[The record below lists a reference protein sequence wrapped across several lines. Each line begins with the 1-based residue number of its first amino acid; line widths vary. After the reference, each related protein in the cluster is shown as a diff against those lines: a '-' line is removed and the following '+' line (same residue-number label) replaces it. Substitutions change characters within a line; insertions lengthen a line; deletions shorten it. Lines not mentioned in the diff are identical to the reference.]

1 MSKTPLS
8 LYSSYYID
16 SKIDSAAVTNYG
28 GIFPYLDLMLL
39 TGLPKVVSECLPE
52 KSLRGWQHAEH
63 IAALLA
69 LNLTGG
75 DCVDDLVKLSDDP
88 GISLY
93 MGQIAQAAGTR
104 PRQFTRGGE
113 KAMPSLTSV
122 REWLDQFHNAAEDS
136 KRGYGRAFIPGANE
150 SFLGL
155 CGVNREFVKRG
166 WELYRRSGRTE
177 VTRAT
182 LEIDATFMETQKRG
196 ALACYKH
203 FDAFSSLTV
212 RWAEMGL
219 AIWDEFRDGNVPPA
233 YRNLEALTESTT
245 YLNKELGIIDVWV
258 RSDAASHQESILKA
272 LSEWKIDGKANP
284 VKFAIGYVKT
294 KEFRKALG
302 RLDESRWEKVYDKK
316 GRLDYEVAE
325 VVFVSNSEALIKAEP
340 YRHVVIRRKA
350 KQGIL
355 PGLGTND
362 GNLADEETMEMD
374 GTTYN
379 VHAIISNI
387 WDEDWS
393 LRSIV
398 EWYNDRCGGGE
409 AIHSILKSD
418 LAGGSL
424 PSNKFGVNAAWWSLA
439 VLAHNLHALLERL
452 AMPKG
457 LVGSRFKRL
466 RYHLINV
473 PARVVTHA
481 RQCCVRYFKSAT
493 LYLVRQIRS
502 ELASLATALG

>member
-1 MSKTPLS
+1 
-8 LYSSYYID
+8 LYSSYYVD
-16 SKIDSAAVTNYG
+16 SKVDPAAVTNYG

-39 TGLPKVVSECLPE
+39 TDLPKLSTRCLSE

-75 DCVDDLVKLSDDP
+75 DCVDDLVKLGDDP

-93 MGQIAQAAGTR
+93 MGQIAKAIGAR
-104 PRQFTRGGE
+104 NRRFTRGGE
-113 KAMPSLTSV
+113 KDIPSLTSV
-122 REWLDQFHNAAEDS
+122 REWLDQFHNAEEDC
-136 KRGYGRAFIPGANE
+136 KRGYGQAFVPEANE
-150 SFLGL
+150 ALDGWKRLNS
-155 CGVNREFVKRG
+155 EFVKRG
-166 WELYRRSGRTE
+166 FRLYQRSGRAE
-177 VTRAT
+177 ATRAT
-182 LEIDATFMETQKRG
+182 LEMDATFMQTAKRG

-203 FDAFSSLTV
+203 FEAFSSLTV

-219 AIWDEFRDGNVPPA
+219 VIWDEFRDGNVPPA
-233 YRNLEALTESTT
+233 YRNVEALTESIS
-245 YLNKELGIIDVWV
+245 YLNDELGITDVWV
-258 RSDAASHQESILKA
+258 RSDAAAHQEDVLKA
-272 LSEWKIDGKANP
+272 LSEWKIEASPSP
-284 VKFAIGYVKT
+284 VKFAIGYIKT
-294 KEFRKALG
+294 KDFREALVK
-302 RLDESRWEKVYDKK
+302 LDKTEWQPVFDKK

-325 VVFVSNSEALIKAEP
+325 VPFVSNSEALIKSEP
-340 YRHVVIRRKA
+340 YRHIAIRRKA
-350 KQGIL
+350 KQAIL
-355 PGLGTND
+355 PGLGAND

-374 GTTYN
+374 GTTYH

-387 WDEDWS
+387 WDADWS
-393 LRSIV
+393 LEDIV
-398 EWYNDRCGGGE
+398 EWYNARCGGGE

-424 PSNKFGVNAAWWSLA
+424 PSSKFGANAAWWAVA

-452 AMPKG
+452 ALPKG

-481 RQCCVRYFKSAT
+481 RCCCVRYFEAAT
-493 LYLVRQIRS
+493 LYLVRQIRG
-502 ELASLATALG
+502 ELACLAPALT